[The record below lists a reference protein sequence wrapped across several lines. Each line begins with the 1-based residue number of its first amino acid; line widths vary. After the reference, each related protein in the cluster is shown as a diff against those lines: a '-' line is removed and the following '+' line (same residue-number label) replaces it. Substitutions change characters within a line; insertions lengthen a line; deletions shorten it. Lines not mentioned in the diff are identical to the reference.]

1 MASFSR
7 KFRLQQ
13 CSWQLLEA
21 LPFCSAR
28 TPRLAALADEVLFEQ
43 QCQRPPAP
51 ADPELE
57 ALLPW

>member
-1 MASFSR
+1 MASLSR
-7 KFRLQQ
+7 KIRLHQS
-13 CSWQLLEA
+13 SWQLLEA
-21 LPFCSAR
+21 LAFCSAR
-28 TPRLAALADEVLFEQ
+28 APRLAALAAEVLFEQ